1 MATAW
6 VNYRI
11 LITLLKNGFEV
22 DGVPLLSLE
31 WNAFLKKGQSGDKL
45 RNPYMQN
52 DVI

>member
-6 VNYRI
+6 VNCHVS
-11 LITLLKNGFEV
+11 ITLLKNGFEV
-22 DGVPLLSLE
+22 DGVPLLSTE
-31 WNAFLKKGQSGDKL
+31 WNAFVKEGQSGDKL